1 MQSHSIE
8 GAALNPKG
16 NLAAR
21 AGRWSVRNRKKAVF
35 GWLAFVLAA
44 MFVGSALGKVEL
56 DNSDQGVGES
66 GRASQMVADSF
77 PQEEELAEEQVL
89 FQSTTKTVSDRQYR
103 EAVADVVRRLET
115 VEHVQNVESPYGSRD
130 SGVISADRRSALVR
144 YEIQGDSKEIPD
156 RIEAPTAAVEDE
168 AKRHA
173 ELRIEPYGDA
183 SIQQAVT
190 ESEGEDFKKAEMT
203 SLPLTLFILVLAFGA
218 LVAAG
223 IPMLLAITGVLATMG
238 LTQIVSHFQP
248 VASGVDNLILLV
260 GLAVGVDY
268 ALFYLRR
275 SREYRAAGYSVDAS
289 VEAAAAT
296 SGRAV
301 LVSGLTVMVSM
312 AGMYMAGIPM
322 FISFATATIIVVAV
336 SVLGSLTVLP
346 ALLSMLG
353 DRVEKG
359 RVPFHGRIKRRTA
372 EFGVWSR
379 ITDRVLRRP
388 KLAVALTAGLLLVLA
403 FPTLGMHTALSGTES
418 MSRDIDVVRT
428 WDRAQA
434 AFPEESV
441 PVGVVIKAGDVTT
454 TESRNAMSKLESA
467 AATRKDLYEGAATVE
482 ISDDKHVAT
491 MFFPAAGNGTD
502 EKSAE
507 ALDYMRDTL
516 VPETVARI
524 HGAETATTGE
534 TAAIDDFNSSLKSH
548 LPIVFA
554 FVLSMAFLLLLVT
567 FRSLVIPIKAIVLNL
582 LSVGAAYGLLVT
594 VFQKGWGE
602 SLLGFESNGAVTA
615 WLPPF
620 LFVILF
626 GLSMDYHVFILSRI
640 REAVDGGMTTDDA
653 ISHGI
658 KSTAGVVTSAAVV
671 MVGVFAI
678 FGTLSSIDMKQMGVG
693 LAFAVLIDA
702 TLIRGVLL
710 PASMKLLGERNWWL
724 PKRLSWLPE
733 LKTEGEVAPAQA

>member
-1 MQSHSIE
+1 M
-8 GAALNPKG
+8 NTKG

-21 AGRWSVRNRKKAVF
+21 AGRWSVQNRRKAIF
-35 GWLAFVLAA
+35 GWLAFVLVAL
-44 MFVGSALGKVEL
+44 FVGNAMGKQEI
-56 DNSDQGVGES
+56 DDADQGVGES
-66 GRASQMVADSF
+66 GRAAQMVADAF
-77 PQEEELAEEQVL
+77 PEDENRADEQVL
-89 FQSTTKTVSDRQYR
+89 FQSGTSTVSSPRYR
-103 EAVADVVRRLET
+103 EAVADVIRRLET
-115 VEHVQNVESPYGSRD
+115 TEHVRNVESPYGSRD
-130 SGVISADRRSALVR
+130 PGVISADRRSALVK
-144 YEIQGDSKEIPD
+144 YEIVGDEEQIAD
-156 RIEAPTAAVEDE
+156 RIDAPTSAVEE
-168 AKRHA
+168 EA
-173 ELRIEPYGDA
+173 ELHPGLLIEPYGDA

-190 ESEGEDFKKAEMT
+190 ESETEDFAKAEKT
-203 SLPLTLFILVLAFGA
+203 SLPLTLVILVLAFGA

-223 IPMLLAITGVLATMG
+223 IPLLLALSGVLATMG
-238 LTQIVSHFQP
+238 LTQVVSHIQP

-275 SREYRAAGYSVDAS
+275 SREYRAAGYGVDAS

-296 SGRAV
+296 SGHAV
-301 LVSGLTVMVSM
+301 LVSGFTVMVSM
-312 AGMYMAGIPM
+312 AGMYLAGIPM
-322 FISFATATIIVVAV
+322 FVSFATATIIVVAV

-346 ALLSMLG
+346 ALLSKLG

-359 RVPFHGRIKRRTA
+359 RIPFHGRLRRRSA
-372 EFGVWSR
+372 RLAVWSR
-379 ITDRVLRRP
+379 ITDRVLRHP
-388 KLAVALTAGLLLVLA
+388 KLAVALTGGLLLVLA
-403 FPTLGMHTALSGTES
+403 LPTLGMHTALPGTES

-434 AFPEESV
+434 AFPEQSI
-441 PVGVVIKAGDVTT
+441 PVGVVVKADDVTSS
-454 TESRNAMSKLESA
+454 EARNAMGKLESA
-467 AATRKDLYEGAATVE
+467 AGARRDLYEGAPTVE
-482 ISDDKHVAT
+482 ISDDRHVAT
-491 MFFPAAGNGTD
+491 LFFPAAGNGTD
-502 EKSAE
+502 DESHD
-507 ALDYMRDTL
+507 ALAYMRETL
-516 VPETVARI
+516 VPETVGRI
-524 HGAETATTGE
+524 DGVEIAVTGE

-548 LPIVFA
+548 LPFVFA
-554 FVLSMAFLLLLVT
+554 FVLTMAFVLLLVT
-567 FRSLVIPIKAIVLNL
+567 FRSLVIPVKAIVLNL

-640 REAVDGGMTTDDA
+640 REAYDGGMSTDDA

-671 MVGVFAI
+671 MVGVFGI

-724 PKRLSWLPE
+724 PRRLDWIPE
-733 LKTEGEVAPAQA
+733 LKHEGEVAPAQA